1 MYYIIQYLKHRFTA
15 SNQHGIHSPFVYN
28 YLTKCVYR
36 KSKFKVS
43 KSEKVALKSIAYFKM
58 EKLKVISATT
68 AFKNL
73 IRQELD
79 LKLLD
84 NATLDFIYSD
94 APSDDVISIHKEQ
107 LHNDSMILVAN
118 IYASKNNIAI
128 WEALKQNDVV
138 TVSID
143 LFQCGVLFFRKE
155 QVKEHFK
162 IRI

>member
-36 KSKFKVS
+36 KSKFKAS
-43 KSEKVALKSIAYFKM
+43 KSEKVVLKSIAYFKM

-84 NATLDFIYSD
+84 NAKLDFIYSD

-118 IYASKNNIAI
+118 IYTFKSNIAI
-128 WEALKQNDVV
+128 WEALKQNDAV

-143 LFQCGVLFFRKE
+143 LFHCGVLFFRKE

>member
-1 MYYIIQYLKHRFTA
+1 
-15 SNQHGIHSPFVYN
+15 
-28 YLTKCVYR
+28 
-36 KSKFKVS
+36 
-43 KSEKVALKSIAYFKM
+43 M

-84 NATLDFIYSD
+84 NAKLDFIYSD

-128 WEALKQNDVV
+128 WEALKQNDAV

-143 LFQCGVLFFRKE
+143 LFHCGVLFFRKE